1 MLLFFSLFLLQAGH
15 TLHQS
20 HTNHSSHSLAHS
32 LPHQLLYLLLLCSL
46 VESWARNRAAHA
58 TLSKHHYC
66 NAVLAL
72 TLLAQMH
79 PLHLTLPILSLLSLS
94 SPSPVHSQATKTP
107 GASSSTASE
116 GVIPLIYNDYYQPE
130 ILDLLTQGVLKYG
143 LFKSELRSHT
153 KLKSRVDTASKGLN
167 LDLGVGLLGNTVKVD
182 LGLGL
187 GLKSKKARLARHE
200 QNRSSSSSSSSTHH
214 QRSHKHAKRLL
225 GLELNLGALL
235 GGGTG
240 DDATSSSLVNV
251 DLGIQ
256 TIVDDPWNDAITTRL
271 MNSQNDNAVS
281 RLCFGLSHKQ
291 PHRPHANLL
300 PHPTCS
306 GSLISPSVLHDK
318 PSPCLSIPDQQ
329 TQQSFHPH
337 APHVV
342 SVLVLPS
349 FTLHLQHSP
358 IQTQHST
365 LNTVM
370 ERQCL
375 VS

>member
-1 MLLFFSLFLLQAGH
+1 MLLFFSLLLLQAGY

-20 HTNHSSHSLAHS
+20 HINHPSHSLAHS

-46 VESWARNRAAHA
+46 VESWARNRAAHI
-58 TLSKHHYC
+58 TLSNHHHCSTHIHSPYSSF
-66 NAVLAL
+66 V
-72 TLLAQMH
+72 MH

-94 SPSPVHSQATKTP
+94 SPLPVHSQATKTP

-116 GVIPLIYNDYYQPE
+116 GVIHLIYNDYYQPE

-187 GLKSKKARLARHE
+187 GLKSKKERLARHE
-200 QNRSSSSSSSSTHH
+200 QNRSSSSSTHH

-225 GLELNLGALL
+225 GLELNLGAFL

-256 TIVDDPWNDAITTRL
+256 TIVDDPWNGAITTRL

-281 RLCFGLSHKQ
+281 RLALV
-291 PHRPHANLL
+291 
-300 PHPTCS
+300 
-306 GSLISPSVLHDK
+306 SLISNLTDHM
-318 PSPCLSIPDQQ
+318 LIYFLIQ
-329 TQQSFHPH
+329 H
-337 APHVV
+337 AVV
-342 SVLVLPS
+342 
-349 FTLHLQHSP
+349 
-358 IQTQHST
+358 
-365 LNTVM
+365 
-370 ERQCL
+370 R
-375 VS
+375 